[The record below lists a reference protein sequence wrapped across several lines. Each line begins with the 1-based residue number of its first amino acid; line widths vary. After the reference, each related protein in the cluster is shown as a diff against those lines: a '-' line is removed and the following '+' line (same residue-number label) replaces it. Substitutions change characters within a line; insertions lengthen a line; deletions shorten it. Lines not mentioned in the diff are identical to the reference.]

1 MIEEAL
7 HALLF
12 FLPAGVAN
20 MTPIIASR
28 LPLLRS
34 WTAPIDFGRS
44 WRGKRIFGA
53 NKTWRGLVVGTL
65 AGTALGATMFGIG
78 AIPISLAISFGALAG
93 DAIESFFKRQRGIN
107 SGVSWFPFDQ
117 TGYIIGGLLCTWPF
131 GILPLWTVVWV
142 FVLYFGLHLA
152 SSYLGYLLGFKER
165 PI

>member
-1 MIEEAL
+1 MTEQAF

-28 LPLLRS
+28 LPFLQA
-34 WTAPIDFGRS
+34 WNAPLDFGKT

-53 NKTWRGLVVGTL
+53 NKTWRGLIVGTL
-65 AGTALGATMFGIG
+65 AGTVLGVAMFGAAG
-78 AIPISLAISFGALAG
+78 APISFAISFGALAG

-107 SGVSWFPFDQ
+107 SGVPWFPFDQ
-117 TGYIIGGLLCTWPF
+117 TDYIIGGLLCTLPF

-142 FVLYFGLHLA
+142 FVLYFGLHLV
-152 SSYLGYLLGFKER
+152 SSYLGYLMGFKER